1 VSLEPYVWLKWLHG
15 LSSAVLVGTVL
26 GSAVHFWLAHRSR
39 RVRVVATVARN
50 IVKTDRWVT
59 LPAVIVQLVTGLGL
73 LIVMRIP
80 VDAPWLVASYGL
92 FLVAFGFWVSLVV
105 VQARVRELALE
116 ASTGAPLRYAYHQ
129 AMKRWIVLVW
139 PIFGA
144 LVLIFLL
151 MTVKPKFW

>member
-1 VSLEPYVWLKWLHG
+1 VLDPYVWLKWLHV
-15 LSSAVLVGTVL
+15 LSSAVLFGSVL
-26 GSAVHFWLAHRSR
+26 GNAFHFWFAHRR
-39 RVRVVATVARN
+39 RNVRAVATVARN
-50 IVKTDRWVT
+50 AVKADRWVS

-73 LIVMRIP
+73 LIVTRTPI
-80 VDAPWLVASYGL
+80 DAPWLVASYGL
-92 FLVAFGFWVSLVV
+92 YLAALGFWVSLVG

-129 AMKRWIVLVW
+129 AMKRWLVLVW

-151 MTVKPKFW
+151 MTAKPKFW